1 MRDGSTRKIDL
12 DSYPSQGF
20 EHFLRQWQA
29 TLVLVSGDGAG
40 SEYLLDVP
48 SQVIGRGDSAKLQ
61 FHDASLS
68 SEHASIEFVDEGFRL
83 RDLGSMNGTVVNGAD
98 VMACELKNGDELRL
112 GALVFRYVL
121 DERSRGPRTYQ
132 VPIVE

>member
-61 FHDASLS
+61 FHRNQVFGCTRHDSLS
-68 SEHASIEFVDEGFRL
+68 HSLAADKKYLVRL
-83 RDLGSMNGTVVNGAD
+83 LIHQGISDLTALAVNYLHPAGIKSGL
-98 VMACELKNGDELRL
+98 LKHLFHKQNNR
-112 GALVFRYVL
+112 
-121 DERSRGPRTYQ
+121 
-132 VPIVE
+132 